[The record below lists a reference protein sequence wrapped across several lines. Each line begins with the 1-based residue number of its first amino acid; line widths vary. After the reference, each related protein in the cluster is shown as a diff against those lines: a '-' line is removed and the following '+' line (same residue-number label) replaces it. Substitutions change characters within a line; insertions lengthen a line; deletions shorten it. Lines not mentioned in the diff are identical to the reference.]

1 MKSFFNPDNELW
13 RGVSYAFDIFVL
25 CICFVLT
32 SSLVFTLGLGI
43 CALYYA
49 VDKYLVPRKAMPIE
63 GFAKSIKQNYKIA
76 ILAEIIL
83 AAVVLFVAWSMW
95 ISYQMMSG
103 GVLMGRVVFTF
114 GIVILIFVVGYIS
127 FVFPTLAS
135 YKYSLRELLGISFKL
150 TVVHLPVALLF
161 SVLYLLVILFAYYF
175 WPSLFFTPVLVVLV
189 QRKFLDGI
197 YSRYTKGI

>member
-1 MKSFFNPDNELW
+1 MKGFFNPDNELW

-43 CALYYA
+43 CALYYS
-49 VDKYLVPRKAMPIE
+49 VDKYLAERKTLPIE

-83 AAVVLFVAWSMW
+83 AVIVLFVVWSMW

-114 GIVILIFVVGYIS
+114 GIVILVFLVGYIS

-135 YKYSLRELLGISFKL
+135 YKYGLKELLGISFKL
-150 TVVHLPVALLF
+150 TVVHLPIAILF
-161 SVLYLLVILFAYYF
+161 SVLYLLVILCAYYF

-189 QRKFLDGI
+189 QRRFLNSI
-197 YSRYTKGI
+197 YSKHTK

>member
-13 RGVSYAFDIFVL
+13 RGVSYAFDVFVL

-32 SSLVFTLGLGI
+32 SSLVFTLGLGL
-43 CALYYA
+43 CALYYS
-49 VDKYLVPRKAMPIE
+49 VDKYLVERKALPIE

-76 ILAEIIL
+76 IVADVIL
-83 AAVVLFVAWSMW
+83 SLIVLFVLWSMW

-114 GIVILIFVVGYIS
+114 GIVILVFLVGYIS

-135 YKYSLRELLGISFKL
+135 YKYGLKELLGISFKL
-150 TVVHLPVALLF
+150 TVVHLPIAILF
-161 SVLYLLVILFAYYF
+161 SVLYLLVILCAYYF

-189 QRKFLDGI
+189 QRMFLNSI
-197 YSRYTKGI
+197 YSKHTK

>member
-13 RGVSYAFDIFVL
+13 RGVSYAFDVFVL

-32 SSLVFTLGLGI
+32 SSLVFTLGLGL
-43 CALYYA
+43 CALYYS
-49 VDKYLVPRKAMPIE
+49 VDKYLVERKALPIE

-76 ILAEIIL
+76 IVADVIL
-83 AAVVLFVAWSMW
+83 SLIVLFVLWSMW

-114 GIVILIFVVGYIS
+114 GIVILVFLVGYIS

-135 YKYSLRELLGISFKL
+135 YKYGLKELLGISFKL
-150 TVVHLPVALLF
+150 TVVHLPIAILF
-161 SVLYLLVILFAYYF
+161 SVLYLLVILCAYYF
-175 WPSLFFTPVLVVLV
+175 WPSLFFTPVLVVLI
-189 QRKFLDGI
+189 QRRFLNSI
-197 YSRYTKGI
+197 YSKHTK

>member
-13 RGVSYAFDIFVL
+13 RGVSYAFDVFVL

-32 SSLVFTLGLGI
+32 SSLVFTLGLGL
-43 CALYYA
+43 CALYYS
-49 VDKYLVPRKAMPIE
+49 VDKYLVERKALPIE

-76 ILAEIIL
+76 IVADVIL
-83 AAVVLFVAWSMW
+83 SLIVLFVLWSMW

-114 GIVILIFVVGYIS
+114 GIVILVFLVGYIS

-135 YKYSLRELLGISFKL
+135 YKYGLKELLGISFKL
-150 TVVHLPVALLF
+150 TVVHLPIAILF
-161 SVLYLLVILFAYYF
+161 SVLYLLVILCAYYF

-189 QRKFLDGI
+189 QRRFLNSI
-197 YSRYTKGI
+197 YFKHTK

>member
-13 RGVSYAFDIFVL
+13 RGVSYAFDVFVL
-25 CICFVLT
+25 CIWFVLT
-32 SSLVFTLGLGI
+32 SSLVFTLGLGL
-43 CALYYA
+43 CALYYS
-49 VDKYLVPRKAMPIE
+49 VDKYLVERKALPIE

-76 ILAEIIL
+76 IVADVIL
-83 AAVVLFVAWSMW
+83 SLIVLFVLWSMW

-114 GIVILIFVVGYIS
+114 GIVILVFLVGYIS

-135 YKYSLRELLGISFKL
+135 YKYGLKELLGISFKL
-150 TVVHLPVALLF
+150 TVVHLPIAILF
-161 SVLYLLVILFAYYF
+161 SVLYLLVILCAYYF

-189 QRKFLDGI
+189 QRRFLNSI
-197 YSRYTKGI
+197 YSKHTK

>member
-13 RGVSYAFDIFVL
+13 RGVSYAFDVFVL

-32 SSLVFTLGLGI
+32 SSLVFTLGLGL
-43 CALYYA
+43 CALYYS
-49 VDKYLVPRKAMPIE
+49 VDKYLVERKALPIE

-76 ILAEIIL
+76 IVADVIL
-83 AAVVLFVAWSMW
+83 SLIVLFVLWSMW

-114 GIVILIFVVGYIS
+114 GIVILVFLVGYIS

-135 YKYSLRELLGISFKL
+135 YKYGLKELLGISFKL
-150 TVVHLPVALLF
+150 TVVHLPIAILF
-161 SVLYLLVILFAYYF
+161 SVLYLLVILCAYYF
-175 WPSLFFTPVLVVLV
+175 WPSLFFTPVLVVVV
-189 QRKFLDGI
+189 QRRFLNSI
-197 YSRYTKGI
+197 YSKHTK

>member
-13 RGVSYAFDIFVL
+13 RGVSYAFDVFVL

-32 SSLVFTLGLGI
+32 SSLVFTLGLGL
-43 CALYYA
+43 CALYYS
-49 VDKYLVPRKAMPIE
+49 VDKYLVERKALPIE

-76 ILAEIIL
+76 IVADVIL
-83 AAVVLFVAWSMW
+83 SLIVLFVLWSMW

-103 GVLMGRVVFTF
+103 GALMGRVVFTF
-114 GIVILIFVVGYIS
+114 GIVILVFLVGYIS

-135 YKYSLRELLGISFKL
+135 YKYGLKELLGISFKL
-150 TVVHLPVALLF
+150 TVVHLPIAILF
-161 SVLYLLVILFAYYF
+161 SVLYLLVILCAYYF

-189 QRKFLDGI
+189 QRRFLNSI
-197 YSRYTKGI
+197 YSKHTK

>member
-13 RGVSYAFDIFVL
+13 RGVSYAFDVFVL

-32 SSLVFTLGLGI
+32 SSLVFTLGLGL
-43 CALYYA
+43 CALYYS
-49 VDKYLVPRKAMPIE
+49 VDKYLVERKALPIE

-76 ILAEIIL
+76 IVADVIL
-83 AAVVLFVAWSMW
+83 LLIVLFVLWSMW

-114 GIVILIFVVGYIS
+114 GIVILVFLVGYIS

-135 YKYSLRELLGISFKL
+135 YKYGLKELLGISFKL
-150 TVVHLPVALLF
+150 TVVHLPIAILF
-161 SVLYLLVILFAYYF
+161 SVLYLLVILCAYYF
-175 WPSLFFTPVLVVLV
+175 WPSLFFTPVLVALV
-189 QRKFLDGI
+189 QRRFLNSI
-197 YSRYTKGI
+197 YSKHTK

>member
-13 RGVSYAFDIFVL
+13 RGVSYAFDVFVL

-32 SSLVFTLGLGI
+32 SSLVFTLGLGL
-43 CALYYA
+43 CALYYS
-49 VDKYLVPRKAMPIE
+49 VDKYLVERKALPIE

-76 ILAEIIL
+76 IVADVIL
-83 AAVVLFVAWSMW
+83 SLIVLFVLWSMW

-114 GIVILIFVVGYIS
+114 GIVNLVFLVGYIS

-135 YKYSLRELLGISFKL
+135 YKYGLKELLGISFKL
-150 TVVHLPVALLF
+150 TVVHLPIAILF
-161 SVLYLLVILFAYYF
+161 SVLYLLVILCAYYF

-189 QRKFLDGI
+189 QRRFLNSI
-197 YSRYTKGI
+197 YSKHTK

>member
-13 RGVSYAFDIFVL
+13 RGVSYAFDVFVL

-43 CALYYA
+43 CALYYS
-49 VDKYLVPRKAMPIE
+49 VDKYLVERKTLPIE

-83 AAVVLFVAWSMW
+83 AVIVLFVVWSMW

-114 GIVILIFVVGYIS
+114 GIVILVFLVGYIS

-135 YKYSLRELLGISFKL
+135 YKYGLKELLGISFKL
-150 TVVHLPVALLF
+150 TVVHLPIAILF
-161 SVLYLLVILFAYYF
+161 SVLYLLVILCAYYF

-189 QRKFLDGI
+189 QRRFLNSI
-197 YSRYTKGI
+197 YSKHTK

>member
-13 RGVSYAFDIFVL
+13 RGVSYAFDVFVL

-32 SSLVFTLGLGI
+32 SSLVFTLGLGL
-43 CALYYA
+43 CALYYS
-49 VDKYLVPRKAMPIE
+49 VDKYLVERKALPIE

-76 ILAEIIL
+76 IVADVIL
-83 AAVVLFVAWSMW
+83 SLIVLFVLWSMW

-114 GIVILIFVVGYIS
+114 GIVILVFLVGYIS

-135 YKYSLRELLGISFKL
+135 YKYGLKELLGISFKL
-150 TVVHLPVALLF
+150 TVVHLPIAILF
-161 SVLYLLVILFAYYF
+161 SVLHLLVILCAYYF

-189 QRKFLDGI
+189 QRRFLNSI
-197 YSRYTKGI
+197 YSKHTK

>member
-13 RGVSYAFDIFVL
+13 RGVSYAFDVFVL

-32 SSLVFTLGLGI
+32 SSLVFTLGLGL
-43 CALYYA
+43 CALYYS
-49 VDKYLVPRKAMPIE
+49 VDKYLVERKALPIE

-76 ILAEIIL
+76 IVADVIL
-83 AAVVLFVAWSMW
+83 SLIVLFVLWSMW

-114 GIVILIFVVGYIS
+114 GIVILVFLVGYIS

-135 YKYSLRELLGISFKL
+135 YKYGLKELLGISFKL
-150 TVVHLPVALLF
+150 TVVHLPIAILF
-161 SVLYLLVILFAYYF
+161 SVLYLLVILCAYYF

-189 QRKFLDGI
+189 QRRFLKSI
-197 YSRYTKGI
+197 YSKHTK

>member
-13 RGVSYAFDIFVL
+13 RGVSYAFDVFVL

-32 SSLVFTLGLGI
+32 SSLVFTLGLGL
-43 CALYYA
+43 CALYYS
-49 VDKYLVPRKAMPIE
+49 VDKYLVERKALPIE

-76 ILAEIIL
+76 IVADAIL
-83 AAVVLFVAWSMW
+83 SLIVLFVLWSMW

-114 GIVILIFVVGYIS
+114 GIVILVFLVGYIS

-135 YKYSLRELLGISFKL
+135 YKYGLKELLGISFKL
-150 TVVHLPVALLF
+150 TVVHLPIAILF
-161 SVLYLLVILFAYYF
+161 SVLYLLVILCAYYF

-189 QRKFLDGI
+189 QRRFLNSI
-197 YSRYTKGI
+197 YSKHTK

>member
-13 RGVSYAFDIFVL
+13 RGVSYAFDVFVL

-32 SSLVFTLGLGI
+32 SSLVFTLGLGL
-43 CALYYA
+43 CALYYS
-49 VDKYLVPRKAMPIE
+49 VDKYLVERKALPIE

-76 ILAEIIL
+76 IVADVIL
-83 AAVVLFVAWSMW
+83 SLIVLFVLWSMW

-114 GIVILIFVVGYIS
+114 GIVILVFLVGYIS

-135 YKYSLRELLGISFKL
+135 YKNGLKELLGISFKL
-150 TVVHLPVALLF
+150 TVVHLPIAILF
-161 SVLYLLVILFAYYF
+161 SVLYLLVILCAYYF

-189 QRKFLDGI
+189 QRRFLNSI
-197 YSRYTKGI
+197 YSKHTK

>member
-13 RGVSYAFDIFVL
+13 RGLSYAFDVFVL
-25 CICFVLT
+25 FICFVLT
-32 SSLVFTLGLGI
+32 SSLVFTLGLGL
-43 CALYYA
+43 CALYYS
-49 VDKYLVPRKAMPIE
+49 VDKYLVERKALPIE

-76 ILAEIIL
+76 IVADVIL
-83 AAVVLFVAWSMW
+83 SLIVLFVLWSMW

-114 GIVILIFVVGYIS
+114 GIVILVFLVGYIS

-135 YKYSLRELLGISFKL
+135 YKYGLKELLGISFKL
-150 TVVHLPVALLF
+150 TVVHLPIAILF
-161 SVLYLLVILFAYYF
+161 SVLYLLVILCAYYF

-189 QRKFLDGI
+189 QRRFLNSI
-197 YSRYTKGI
+197 YSKHTK

>member
-13 RGVSYAFDIFVL
+13 RGVSYAFDVFVL

-43 CALYYA
+43 CALYYS
-49 VDKYLVPRKAMPIE
+49 VDKYLVERKALPIE

-76 ILAEIIL
+76 IVADVIL
-83 AAVVLFVAWSMW
+83 SLIVLFVLWSMW

-114 GIVILIFVVGYIS
+114 GIVILVFLVGYIS

-135 YKYSLRELLGISFKL
+135 YKYGLKELLGISFKL
-150 TVVHLPVALLF
+150 TVVHLPIAILF
-161 SVLYLLVILFAYYF
+161 SVLYLLVILCAYYF
-175 WPSLFFTPVLVVLV
+175 WPSLFFTPVLVVIV
-189 QRKFLDGI
+189 QISFLNSI
-197 YSRYTKGI
+197 YSKHTK

>member
-13 RGVSYAFDIFVL
+13 RGVSYAFDVFVL

-32 SSLVFTLGLGI
+32 SSLVFTLGLGL
-43 CALYYA
+43 CALYYS
-49 VDKYLVPRKAMPIE
+49 VDKYLAERKALPIE

-76 ILAEIIL
+76 IVADVIL
-83 AAVVLFVAWSMW
+83 SLIVLFVLWSMW

-114 GIVILIFVVGYIS
+114 GIVILVFLVGYIS

-135 YKYSLRELLGISFKL
+135 YKYGLKELLGISFKL
-150 TVVHLPVALLF
+150 TVVHLQIAILF
-161 SVLYLLVILFAYYF
+161 SVLYLLVILCAYYF

-189 QRKFLDGI
+189 QRRFLNSI
-197 YSRYTKGI
+197 YFKHTK

>member
-13 RGVSYAFDIFVL
+13 RGVSYAFDVFVL

-32 SSLVFTLGLGI
+32 SSLVFTLGLGL
-43 CALYYA
+43 CALYYS
-49 VDKYLVPRKAMPIE
+49 VDKYLMERKALPIE

-76 ILAEIIL
+76 IVADVIL
-83 AAVVLFVAWSMW
+83 SLIVLFVLWSMW

-114 GIVILIFVVGYIS
+114 GIVILVFLVGYIS

-135 YKYSLRELLGISFKL
+135 YKYGLKELLGISFKL
-150 TVVHLPVALLF
+150 TVVHLPIAILF
-161 SVLYLLVILFAYYF
+161 SVLYLLVILCAYYF

-189 QRKFLDGI
+189 QRRFLNSI
-197 YSRYTKGI
+197 YSKHTK

>member
-13 RGVSYAFDIFVL
+13 RGVSYAFDVFVL

-43 CALYYA
+43 CVLYYS
-49 VDKYLVPRKAMPIE
+49 VDKYLVERKALPIE

-76 ILAEIIL
+76 IVADVIL
-83 AAVVLFVAWSMW
+83 SLIVLFVLWSMW

-114 GIVILIFVVGYIS
+114 GIVILVFLVGYIS

-135 YKYSLRELLGISFKL
+135 YKYGLKELLGISFKL
-150 TVVHLPVALLF
+150 TVVHLPIAILF
-161 SVLYLLVILFAYYF
+161 SVLYLLVILCAYYF

-189 QRKFLDGI
+189 QRRFLNSI
-197 YSRYTKGI
+197 YSKHTK

>member
-13 RGVSYAFDIFVL
+13 RGVSYAFDVFVL

-32 SSLVFTLGLGI
+32 SSLVFTLGLGL
-43 CALYYA
+43 CALYYS
-49 VDKYLVPRKAMPIE
+49 VDKYLVERKALPIE

-83 AAVVLFVAWSMW
+83 AVIVLFVVWSMW

-114 GIVILIFVVGYIS
+114 GIVILVFLVGYIS

-135 YKYSLRELLGISFKL
+135 YKYGLKELLGISFKL
-150 TVVHLPVALLF
+150 TVVHLPIAILF
-161 SVLYLLVILFAYYF
+161 SVLYLLVILCAYYF

-189 QRKFLDGI
+189 QRRFLNSI
-197 YSRYTKGI
+197 YSKHTK

>member
-13 RGVSYAFDIFVL
+13 RGVSYAFDVFVL

-32 SSLVFTLGLGI
+32 SSLVFTLGLGL
-43 CALYYA
+43 CALYYS
-49 VDKYLVPRKAMPIE
+49 VDKYLVERKALPIE

-76 ILAEIIL
+76 IVADVIL
-83 AAVVLFVAWSMW
+83 SLIVLFVLWSMW

-114 GIVILIFVVGYIS
+114 GIVILVFLVGYIS

-135 YKYSLRELLGISFKL
+135 YKYGLKELLGISFKL
-150 TVVHLPVALLF
+150 TVVHLPIAILF
-161 SVLYLLVILFAYYF
+161 SVLYLRVILCAYYF

-189 QRKFLDGI
+189 QRRFLNSI
-197 YSRYTKGI
+197 YSKHTK

>member
-13 RGVSYAFDIFVL
+13 RGVSYAFDVFVL

-32 SSLVFTLGLGI
+32 SSLVFTLGLGL
-43 CALYYA
+43 CALYYS
-49 VDKYLVPRKAMPIE
+49 VDKYLVERKALPIE

-76 ILAEIIL
+76 IVADFIL
-83 AAVVLFVAWSMW
+83 SLIVLFVLWSMW

-114 GIVILIFVVGYIS
+114 GIVILVFLVGYIS

-135 YKYSLRELLGISFKL
+135 YKYGLKELLGISFKL
-150 TVVHLPVALLF
+150 TVVHLPIAILF
-161 SVLYLLVILFAYYF
+161 SVLYLLVILCAYYF

-189 QRKFLDGI
+189 QRRFLNSI
-197 YSRYTKGI
+197 YSKHTK

>member
-13 RGVSYAFDIFVL
+13 RGVSYAFDVFVL

-32 SSLVFTLGLGI
+32 SSLVFTLGLGL
-43 CALYYA
+43 CALYYS
-49 VDKYLVPRKAMPIE
+49 VDKYLAERKALPIE

-76 ILAEIIL
+76 IVADVIL
-83 AAVVLFVAWSMW
+83 SLIVLFVLWSMW

-114 GIVILIFVVGYIS
+114 GIVILVFLVGYIS

-135 YKYSLRELLGISFKL
+135 YKYGLKELLGISFKL
-150 TVVHLPVALLF
+150 TVVHLPIAILF
-161 SVLYLLVILFAYYF
+161 SVLYLLVILCAYYF

-189 QRKFLDGI
+189 QRRFLNSI
-197 YSRYTKGI
+197 YSKHTK

>member
-13 RGVSYAFDIFVL
+13 RGVSYAFDVFVL

-32 SSLVFTLGLGI
+32 SSLVFTLGLGL
-43 CALYYA
+43 CALYYS
-49 VDKYLVPRKAMPIE
+49 VDKYLVERKAFPIE

-76 ILAEIIL
+76 IVADVIL
-83 AAVVLFVAWSMW
+83 SLIVLFVLWSMW

-114 GIVILIFVVGYIS
+114 GIVILVFLVGYIS

-135 YKYSLRELLGISFKL
+135 YKYGLKELLGISFKL
-150 TVVHLPVALLF
+150 TVVHLPIAILF
-161 SVLYLLVILFAYYF
+161 SVLYLLVILCAYYF

-189 QRKFLDGI
+189 QRRFLNSI
-197 YSRYTKGI
+197 YSKHTK

>member
-13 RGVSYAFDIFVL
+13 RGVSYAFDVFVL

-32 SSLVFTLGLGI
+32 SSLVFTLGLGL
-43 CALYYA
+43 CALYYS
-49 VDKYLVPRKAMPIE
+49 VDKYLVERKAMPIE

-76 ILAEIIL
+76 IVADVIL
-83 AAVVLFVAWSMW
+83 SLIVLFVLWSMW

-114 GIVILIFVVGYIS
+114 GIVILVFLVGYIS

-135 YKYSLRELLGISFKL
+135 YKYGLKELLGISFKL
-150 TVVHLPVALLF
+150 TVVHLPIAILF
-161 SVLYLLVILFAYYF
+161 SVLYLLVILCAYYF

-189 QRKFLDGI
+189 QRRFLNSI
-197 YSRYTKGI
+197 YSKHTK

>member
-13 RGVSYAFDIFVL
+13 RGVSYAFDVFVL

-43 CALYYA
+43 CALYYS
-49 VDKYLVPRKAMPIE
+49 VDKYLVERKALPIE

-76 ILAEIIL
+76 IVADVIL
-83 AAVVLFVAWSMW
+83 SLIVLFVLWSMW

-114 GIVILIFVVGYIS
+114 GIVILVFLVGYIS

-135 YKYSLRELLGISFKL
+135 YKYDLKELLGISFKL
-150 TVVHLPVALLF
+150 TVVHLPIAILF
-161 SVLYLLVILFAYYF
+161 SVLYLLVILCAYYF

-189 QRKFLDGI
+189 QRRFLNSI
-197 YSRYTKGI
+197 YSKHTK

>member
-1 MKSFFNPDNELW
+1 MKSFFNPDSELW
-13 RGVSYAFDIFVL
+13 RGVSYAFDVFVL

-43 CALYYA
+43 CALYYS
-49 VDKYLVPRKAMPIE
+49 VDKYLVERKALPIE

-76 ILAEIIL
+76 IVADVIL
-83 AAVVLFVAWSMW
+83 SLIVLFVLWSMW

-114 GIVILIFVVGYIS
+114 GIVILVFLVGYIS

-135 YKYSLRELLGISFKL
+135 YKYGLKELLGISFKL
-150 TVVHLPVALLF
+150 TVVHLPIAILF
-161 SVLYLLVILFAYYF
+161 SVLYLLVILCAYYF

-189 QRKFLDGI
+189 QRRFLNSI
-197 YSRYTKGI
+197 YSKHTK

>member
-13 RGVSYAFDIFVL
+13 RGVSYAFDVFVL

-32 SSLVFTLGLGI
+32 SSLVFTLGLGL
-43 CALYYA
+43 CALYYS
-49 VDKYLVPRKAMPIE
+49 VDKYLVERKALPIE

-76 ILAEIIL
+76 IVADVIL
-83 AAVVLFVAWSMW
+83 SLIVLFVLWSMW

-114 GIVILIFVVGYIS
+114 GIVILVFLVGYIS

-135 YKYSLRELLGISFKL
+135 YKYGLKELLGISFKL
-150 TVVHLPVALLF
+150 TVVHLPIAILF
-161 SVLYLLVILFAYYF
+161 SVLYLLVILCAYYF

-189 QRKFLDGI
+189 RRRFLNSI
-197 YSRYTKGI
+197 YSKHTK

>member
-13 RGVSYAFDIFVL
+13 RGVSYAFDVFVL

-43 CALYYA
+43 CALYYS
-49 VDKYLVPRKAMPIE
+49 VDKYLVERKALPIE
-63 GFAKSIKQNYKIA
+63 GFAKSIKQNYRIA
-76 ILAEIIL
+76 IVADVIL
-83 AAVVLFVAWSMW
+83 SLIVLFVLWSMW

-114 GIVILIFVVGYIS
+114 GIVILVFLVGYIS

-135 YKYSLRELLGISFKL
+135 YKYGLKELLGISFKL
-150 TVVHLPVALLF
+150 TVVHLPIAILF
-161 SVLYLLVILFAYYF
+161 SVLYLLVILCAYYF

-189 QRKFLDGI
+189 QRRFLNSI
-197 YSRYTKGI
+197 YSKHTK

>member
-43 CALYYA
+43 CALYYS
-49 VDKYLVPRKAMPIE
+49 VDKYLVERKTLPIE

-83 AAVVLFVAWSMW
+83 AVIILFVVWSMW

-114 GIVILIFVVGYIS
+114 GIVILVFLVGYIS

-135 YKYSLRELLGISFKL
+135 YKYGLKELLGISFKL
-150 TVVHLPVALLF
+150 TVVHLPIAILF
-161 SVLYLLVILFAYYF
+161 SVLYLLVILCAYYF

-189 QRKFLDGI
+189 QRRFLNSI
-197 YSRYTKGI
+197 YSKHTK

>member
-13 RGVSYAFDIFVL
+13 RGVSYAFDVFVL

-32 SSLVFTLGLGI
+32 SSLVFTLGLGL
-43 CALYYA
+43 CALYYS
-49 VDKYLVPRKAMPIE
+49 VDKYLVERKALPIE

-76 ILAEIIL
+76 IVADVIL
-83 AAVVLFVAWSMW
+83 SLIVLFVLWSMW

-114 GIVILIFVVGYIS
+114 GIVILVFLVGYIS

-135 YKYSLRELLGISFKL
+135 YKYGLKELLGISFKL
-150 TVVHLPVALLF
+150 TVVHLPIAILF
-161 SVLYLLVILFAYYF
+161 SVLYLLVILCAYYF

-189 QRKFLDGI
+189 QIRFLNSI
-197 YSRYTKGI
+197 YSKHTK

>member
-13 RGVSYAFDIFVL
+13 RGVSYAFDVFVL

-32 SSLVFTLGLGI
+32 SSLVFTLGLGL
-43 CALYYA
+43 CALYYS
-49 VDKYLVPRKAMPIE
+49 VDKYLVERKALPIE

-76 ILAEIIL
+76 IVADVIL
-83 AAVVLFVAWSMW
+83 SLIVLFVLWSMW
-95 ISYQMMSG
+95 ISYHMMSG

-114 GIVILIFVVGYIS
+114 GIVILVFLVGYIS

-135 YKYSLRELLGISFKL
+135 YKYGLKELLGISFKL
-150 TVVHLPVALLF
+150 TVVHLPIAILF
-161 SVLYLLVILFAYYF
+161 SVLYLLVILCAYYF

-189 QRKFLDGI
+189 KRRFLNSI
-197 YSRYTKGI
+197 YSKHTK